1 MYSDSLRLKD
11 AVSITSEFGLESVT
25 KKRSSSRNGGDQRH
39 YHSKTGEPY
48 KKRGNLTFKSQATDV
63 LGDSDITKKFMNLY
77 GQKRLNSMFLT
88 FLRPSSASRVISFT
102 EFTSQ

>member
-1 MYSDSLRLKD
+1 MYSDSLSLKD

-39 YHSKTGEPY
+39 YHSKT
-48 KKRGNLTFKSQATDV
+48 GNLTFKSQATDV